1 MIKYRYAILKG
12 DKSMNEIKKWALQ
25 CKAKEAVEVLNSRC
39 FDAHYAE
46 NAEEAKQIVKDLI
59 PDGTEIAVG
68 GSVTLQETGIMD
80 LVRSPEYRFI
90 DRFNSK
96 SWEEELHKYRLGFLS
111 DVFVTG
117 TNAVTLDGK
126 LVNIDCT
133 GNRTGCIAFGPKKVI
148 VVIGANKV
156 VDNAEEGIKRAK
168 GIAPMN
174 SRRIHHGN
182 PCDTT
187 CACTECTGTN
197 RVCNVISIIDG
208 CYKFPGRISV
218 IVVAEELGF

>member
-1 MIKYRYAILKG
+1 MHE
-12 DKSMNEIKKWALQ
+12 MKKWALQ
-25 CKAKEAVEVLNSRC
+25 CKARDAVKVLNERK
-39 FDAHYAE
+39 FDARYAE
-46 NAEEAKQIVKDLI
+46 TAADALRITKELI
-59 PDGTEIAVG
+59 PEVSEIAVS

-80 LVRSPEYRFI
+80 LVRSPEYKFI
-90 DRFNSK
+90 DRFNNS

-117 TNAVTLDGK
+117 TNAVTLDGQ

-148 VVIGANKV
+148 VVVGANKIV
-156 VDNAEEGIKRAK
+156 SDAAEGIKRAK
-168 GIAPMN
+168 SVAPMN
-174 SRRIHHGN
+174 SKRINHGN
-182 PCDTT
+182 PCDST
-187 CACTECTGTN
+187 CSCTDCTGTN
-197 RVCNVISIIDG
+197 MVCNVISIIDG

>member
-1 MIKYRYAILKG
+1 
-12 DKSMNEIKKWALQ
+12 MNEIKKWALQ
-25 CKAKEAVEVLNSRC
+25 RKAQDAVEVLNSRR

-46 NAEEAKQIVKDLI
+46 NAAEAKQIVKELI
-59 PDGTEIAVG
+59 PQGAEIAVG

-90 DRFNSK
+90 DRFSNS

-117 TNAVTLDGK
+117 TNAVTMDGQ

-148 VVIGANKV
+148 VVVGANKIV
-156 VDNAEEGIKRAK
+156 KDAAEGIKRAK
-168 GIAPMN
+168 EIAPMN
-174 SRRIHHGN
+174 SKRIRHGN
-182 PCDTT
+182 PCDST
-187 CACTECTGTN
+187 CSCSDCTGTS
-197 RVCNVISIIDG
+197 RICNIVSIIDG

>member
-1 MIKYRYAILKG
+1 MHE
-12 DKSMNEIKKWALQ
+12 MKKWALQ
-25 CKAKEAVEVLNSRC
+25 CKARDAVKVLSSRK

-46 NAEEAKQIVKDLI
+46 DAEEAKRIAGELI
-59 PDGTEIAVG
+59 PKGAEIAVG

-80 LVRSPEYRFI
+80 LVRSPEYKFI
-90 DRFNSK
+90 DRFNNE

-117 TNAVTLDGK
+117 TNAVTMDGQ

-148 VVIGANKV
+148 VVVGANKIV
-156 VDNAEEGIKRAK
+156 SDIAEGIKRAK
-168 GIAPMN
+168 SIAPMN
-174 SRRIHHGN
+174 SKRINHGN
-182 PCDTT
+182 PCDST
-187 CACTECTGTN
+187 CVCTNCTGTN

-218 IVVAEELGF
+218 IVVADELGF